1 MSKVD
6 RRDFLKTT
14 TAAAAAASLP
24 LTEQAKAARPLVDID
39 QPIPPQRVELLYGLH
54 AYTDQLSVEPGD
66 EVQFH
71 TTSTVPYQL
80 SVCRLGEE
88 VDDPNG
94 DQVFVEYPE
103 SPPRL
108 QPIRPGSYVHVEQG
122 LAPEESFESIN
133 LSVLKFDTLNLVA
146 GFIGATGAKL
156 GKNGVLP
163 LFFQFVNDAHDIG
176 GFLFGNARQ
185 FDQAVKNLA
194 IGEAY
199 FKVFNSKVLESCNHR
214 SDNLSIS

>member
-24 LTEQAKAARPLVDID
+24 LTEQAKAAPPLVDID

-66 EVQFH
+66 EIQFH
-71 TTSTVPYQL
+71 ATSTVPYQL

-94 DQVFVEYPE
+94 DQVFVQYPE
-103 SPPRL
+103 APPRL
-108 QPIRPGSYVHVEQG
+108 QPIRPGSYVHVERG
-122 LAPEESFESIN
+122 LAPRNRSTRS
-133 LSVLKFDTLNLVA
+133 LWSV
-146 GFIGATGAKL
+146 GSG
-156 GKNGVLP
+156 
-163 LFFQFVNDAHDIG
+163 LFFVT
-176 GFLFGNARQ
+176 
-185 FDQAVKNLA
+185 
-194 IGEAY
+194 
-199 FKVFNSKVLESCNHR
+199 NHR
-214 SDNLSIS
+214 ALSLNSTCPKPRPLPSFSTPTGDSVFISVTAKDTRVGNCITLPQMP